1 LCAHA
6 DSDTYSNSNSKP
18 NSDRDADGYANSN
31 SKPNGDREADGNAYI
46 HTKAHGHTEDCTNAE
61 GASDA
66 GATTV
71 ALRTKWMFARV

>member
-18 NSDRDADGYANSN
+18 NSDRDADGYA
-31 SKPNGDREADGNAYI
+31 YI
-46 HTKAHGHTEDCTNAE
+46 HTKADAHTEDCTNAE

-71 ALRTKWMFARV
+71 ALRTKRPLHEHDLCPVT